1 MPVLRTFDFGFVG
14 RNAGRVVRFAL
25 LAIGFCSL
33 VASAGAWGAKG
44 HRVIA
49 RIAEQHLSAE
59 AKASLQELLG
69 DEGLMEASTW
79 ADWIRSDPEMGHTT
93 PWHYI
98 NMPDGVSYAESDKN
112 PEGDAYVQ
120 LTKSIETLRDAGS
133 SKEAKREAV
142 RWIAHLV
149 GDLHQPLHVGRAED
163 RGGNSIRGEFFGENT
178 NAHRIWDSGLI
189 DYTDLSFSE
198 LAESI
203 DRRVKVE
210 VEAGPKPDVM
220 RWIDESTEYRKI
232 AYEMPEPGYGASY
245 RYVYDH
251 LWLVEQRLK
260 QAGLRLALT
269 LEYALGSSEE
279 WGAMPTGLHWV
290 RNSAEYKALTRQ
302 VYSMATRVLEA
313 RVAAGEFEGKVWGV
327 TLDADETILD
337 NSLEAKEARGAA
349 FDRDVWTEWC
359 RREEAP
365 AVPGS
370 VAFIRR
376 VKELGGRVA
385 VVSNRGVLVQKSTE
399 ANLKK
404 LGVNFDVVLL
414 KEETGEKESRWDLI
428 ESGKAKPG
436 LPAFE
441 LVMYFGDNIKDFPD
455 LGQELAGEQSA
466 DAYAAFGS
474 KYFVLPN
481 PVYGSYARNPKL

>member
-1 MPVLRTFDFGFVG
+1 MLKDAFDLRMGVAKPLGLWGRKAVFVVAIFG
-14 RNAGRVVRFAL
+14 
-25 LAIGFCSL
+25 LA
-33 VASAGAWGAKG
+33 ASAGAWGAKG
-44 HRVIA
+44 HRVVA
-49 RIAEQHLSAE
+49 RIAERHLTAE

-79 ADWIRSDPEMGHTT
+79 ADWIRSDPDMGHTG

-120 LTKSIETLRDAGS
+120 LTRSIEVLRDAES
-133 SKEAKREAV
+133 SKEAKLEAL

-163 RGGNSIRGEFFGENT
+163 RGGNSIRGEFFGEKT
-178 NAHRIWDSGLI
+178 NAHRIWDSGLV

-203 DRRVKVE
+203 DRRVQVE
-210 VEAGPKPDVM
+210 IEAGPKPDIM

-269 LEYALGSSEE
+269 LEFAFGNSEE

-302 VYSMATRVLEA
+302 VYTLATKELEA
-313 RVAAGEFEGKVWGV
+313 RVAAGEFKGKVWGV

-337 NSLEAKEARGAA
+337 NSLEAKERRGAG
-349 FDRDVWTEWC
+349 FDGVVWTEWC

-376 VKELGGRVA
+376 VKELGGKVA

-404 LGVNFDVVLL
+404 LGVDFDVVLL
-414 KEETGEKESRWDLI
+414 KDGTGEKEPRWDLI
-428 ESGKAKPG
+428 ENGKAKPG

-441 LVMYFGDNIKDFPD
+441 LVMYFGDNIEDFPG
-455 LGQELAGEQSA
+455 LGQELAGEESA
-466 DAYAAFGS
+466 DAFAAFGS

-481 PVYGSYARNPKL
+481 PVYGSYAKNPKL